1 MKTWAL
7 VVLAGCSFVGVKGSG
22 TAKTEVR
29 QVAAFSAIELTGSFD
44 AEVSIGAP
52 RLELSG
58 DDNLLPLIASD
69 VIGDKLVLRST
80 QNMRPSLPLLAKISL
95 PRLAAVKV
103 SGSGAVTL
111 PGVAADALAIDLV
124 GSGAVRGDGTAHQLN
139 AEVTGSGDI
148 ELAKL
153 AVERATVEISG
164 SGDIEVDATRTLDVR
179 ISGSG
184 SVKYHGDPEIKKSI
198 SGSGGLVKQ

>member
-1 MKTWAL
+1 MQKWSL
-7 VVLAGCSFVGVKGSG
+7 VVLAGCSFAGVKGSG

-29 QVAAFSAIELTGSFD
+29 QVAAFSAIELAGSFD

-52 RLELSG
+52 RVELSG

-69 VIGDKLVLRST
+69 VTGDKLVLRST
-80 QNMRPSLPLLAKISL
+80 QNIRTSLPLLAKISV
-95 PRLAAVKV
+95 PRLTAVKV
-103 SGSGAVTL
+103 SGSGGVTL
-111 PGVAADALAIDLV
+111 HGVTADQLTIGLV
-124 GSGAVRGDGTAHQLN
+124 GSGTVSGDGTAHQLS

-184 SVKYHGDPEIKKSI
+184 SVKYHGNPEIKKSI

>member
-1 MKTWAL
+1 MEKWAF

-29 QVAAFSAIELTGSFD
+29 QVAEFSAIELAGSFD

-69 VIGDKLVLRST
+69 VTSDKLVLRST
-80 QNMRPSLPLLAKISL
+80 QNIRTSLPLVAKISV
-95 PRLAAVKV
+95 PRLTAVKL
-103 SGSGAVTL
+103 SGSGTLTLHGVT
-111 PGVAADALAIDLV
+111 ADALTIGLA
-124 GSGAVRGDGTAHQLN
+124 GSGTVRGDGTAHQLS
-139 AEVTGSGDI
+139 AEITGSGDLA
-148 ELAKL
+148 LAKL

-164 SGDIEVDATRTLDVR
+164 SGNIEVDATRTLDVR

-184 SVKYHGDPEIKKSI
+184 SVSYHGDPEIKKSI
-198 SGSGGLVKQ
+198 SGSGGLVKK